1 MAINNLNSFVSTI
14 KKKKYVTHNN
24 IKITIYFVSLMKQTS
39 WTVEEKDEE
48 NNERKKKRKAG
59 LF

>member
-14 KKKKYVTHNN
+14 KKNKKKKYVTHNN

-48 NNERKKKRKAG
+48 NNERKKKT
-59 LF
+59 